1 MFIEWLTHDAKGTQ
15 NDITELAKLLF
26 HRFHH
31 CTLKVKNFV
40 YLKRYEPFTISYLI
54 LKNYFDLDK

>member
-31 CTLKVKNFV
+31 CTFKVKTLSIF
-40 YLKRYEPFTISYLI
+40 
-54 LKNYFDLDK
+54 LDTNSSL